1 MFPLQQH
8 LRCVRAIHEEADLAR
23 YMPIVHQTVTAL
35 VRRLPSNVQRDDLVA
50 AGTWGLMDSLRR
62 APTTEGTAFES
73 YVRIR
78 IRGAMVDE
86 LRAQDWLPRRVR
98 TAVNRREPGDSTPLA
113 SVVGLEDVVAG
124 DPMALAD
131 TQNRSPIEEV
141 LASSERRLVAAAV
154 SKLPPRE
161 RTVVQLHYFSGVRFK
176 LIGNMLGVSEPRIS
190 QLHSRALQRL
200 RDMLSCELV
209 AA

>member
-1 MFPLQQH
+1 MLPPSSDF
-8 LRCVRAIHEEADLAR
+8 RSTRAIHEEQDLAR
-23 YMPIVHQTVTAL
+23 YMPIVHQTVAAL
-35 VRRLPSNVQRDDLVA
+35 MRRLPCNVQRDDLVA

-62 APTTEGTAFES
+62 TPTAEGTAFES

-98 TAVNRREPGDSTPLA
+98 RAVNRRESGDSALVT
-113 SVVGLEDVVAG
+113 SVVGLEDVTAG

-131 TQNRSPIEEV
+131 TQNRSPMDEV
-141 LASSERRLVAAAV
+141 LASSERKLVAAAV
-154 SKLPPRE
+154 NKLPARE
-161 RTVVQLHYFSGVRFK
+161 RTVVELHYFSGVRFK

-200 RDMLSCELV
+200 RDMLSCELE